1 MFSFLLL
8 TSTSVFQSAA
18 VPGWT
23 NNEYQHISKPCPLPA
38 ALTDPL
44 QIFGRHIKSEQEMQ
58 TSTIEFRTV
67 KPPDILTDFVES
79 FWMFANHSDKEH
91 QIVILPD
98 GRFDIIFS
106 FNDKKVFEPTLKG
119 LDIEPGHTT
128 IPIKTFY
135 CAVSFKL
142 LAIEYIL
149 NEPVQILLNTG
160 INLPLNFWDIER
172 ADLAN
177 FDLFCNKMSEKLIS
191 LIKPNIDERK
201 QKLFSL
207 IYETQGSVTVKELSE
222 KVFWSSRQINRYFQ
236 QTFGVSLKAYCN
248 IIRFKSSLHHIKK
261 GKLFPELNFS
271 DQTHFIKEVKKM
283 SGVTPKEL
291 SKNTNDRF
299 ILLSAI

>member
-1 MFSFLLL
+1 MD
-8 TSTSVFQSAA
+8 TSA
-18 VPGWT
+18 
-23 NNEYQHISKPCPLPA
+23 
-38 ALTDPL
+38 
-44 QIFGRHIKSEQEMQ
+44 
-58 TSTIEFRTV
+58 IEFRTL
-67 KPPDILTDFVES
+67 KPPDTLNNFVES

-91 QIVILPD
+91 QIIILPD

-119 LDIEPGHTT
+119 LDIEPEQTT
-128 IPIKTFY
+128 IPVETYY

-149 NEPVQILLNTG
+149 DEPVQTLLNTG
-160 INLPLNFWDIER
+160 INLPLNFWNIEK

-177 FDLFCNKMSEKLIS
+177 FDLFCKKVSEKLIS

-207 IYETQGSVTVKELSE
+207 IYETQGTVTVKELSE

-236 QTFGVSLKAYCN
+236 QTFGLSLKTYCN
-248 IIRFKSSLHHIKK
+248 IIRFKSSLQHIKK
-261 GKLFPELNFS
+261 GKLFPELNFT

-299 ILLSAI
+299 ILFSAIP